1 MNICTASHRC
11 GPCSQ
16 DSQLRAPQL
25 PPGLPDVLDQLVVA
39 GERFETL
46 LTLVRLHLGSASYAL
61 ASQLHCCLGHQ
72 ILELNN
78 S

>member
-11 GPCSQ
+11 EPCSGNTVT
-16 DSQLRAPQL
+16 DVKIFILS
-25 PPGLPDVLDQLVVA
+25 LPDVLHQLVVA

-46 LTLVRLHLGSASYAL
+46 LALVRLHLGSASYAL